1 MQGFV
6 AQLGEFSP
14 PAGAT
19 LYSVVLEDF
28 TYDEDLLPI
37 VDLVPDRLPHLAE
50 GRSVTVTPVHE
61 LGYVS
66 QADITGQKLLM
77 IEDAKT
83 TVAHVV
89 VPLEGE
95 VHFVDTQT
103 FGMGPELSRRAAA
116 APLYRMHSSAVMVSP
131 LS

>member
-1 MQGFV
+1 MPGPTYLVEDMQGFV

-103 FGMGPELSRRAAA
+103 FGMGPEFRLRAAGGA
-116 APLYRMHSSAVMVSP
+116 TV
-131 LS
+131 